1 MAILCNPTKSFV
13 TSYINDI
20 KYSLDKLNPDR
31 VDRIVDILWSAYL
44 DDKQVF
50 IMGNGGSASTA
61 SHFACDLSKGTVV
74 EDKRRLR
81 VISLNDNMALVTA
94 LANDICYDNVFKE
107 QLVNLVNPGDVV
119 IALTASG
126 NSSNILRAVEYAKK
140 KGAISIGFI
149 GFDGGQLKAIV
160 DEMIIAESN
169 NYGHIEDIHL
179 VLEHI
184 ISQCLK
190 QRLNEVSKNIFLN
203 S

>member
-1 MAILCNPTKSFV
+1 MATLCNSTKSFV
-13 TSYINDI
+13 TSYINNL

-74 EDKRRLR
+74 ENKRRLR

-94 LANDICYDNVFKE
+94 LSNDFSYEEVFKE
-107 QLVNLVNPGDVV
+107 QLVNLVNPGDIV

-126 NSSNILRAVEYAKK
+126 NSPNILRAVEYAKN
-140 KGAISIGFI
+140 KGAISIGLI

-179 VLEHI
+179 ALEHI

>member
-1 MAILCNPTKSFV
+1 MATLCNSTKSFV
-13 TSYINDI
+13 TSYINDL

-44 DDKQVF
+44 EDKQVF

-81 VISLNDNMALVTA
+81 VMSLNDNMALVTA
-94 LANDICYDNVFKE
+94 LANDICYDNVYKE

-126 NSSNILRAVEYAKK
+126 NSSNILRAVEYAKEK
-140 KGAISIGFI
+140 EAISIGFI
-149 GFDGGQLKAIV
+149 GFYGGKLKTIV
-160 DEMIIAESN
+160 DEMIVIDSTD
-169 NYGHIEDIHL
+169 YGCVEDTHL
-179 VLEHI
+179 ILAHM
-184 ISQCLK
+184 ISHCFEK
-190 QRLNEVSKNIFLN
+190 KVYCR
-203 S
+203 